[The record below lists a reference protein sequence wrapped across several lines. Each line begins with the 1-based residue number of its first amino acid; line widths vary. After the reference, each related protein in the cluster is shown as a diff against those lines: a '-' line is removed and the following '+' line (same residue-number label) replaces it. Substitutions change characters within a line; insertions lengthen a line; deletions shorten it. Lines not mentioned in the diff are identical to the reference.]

1 MGDDQMS
8 LWAVPL
14 LLTHYNYSTM
24 CAFSLCI
31 FEYTV
36 LYSTDSFYTV
46 ALGSVVTHTITV

>member
-46 ALGSVVTHTITV
+46 ALGSTV